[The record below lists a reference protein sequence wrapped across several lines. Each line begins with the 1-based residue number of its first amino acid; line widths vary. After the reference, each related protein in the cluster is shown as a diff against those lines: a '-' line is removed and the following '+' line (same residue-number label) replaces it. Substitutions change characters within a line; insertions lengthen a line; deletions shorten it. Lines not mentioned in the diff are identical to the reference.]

1 MAKVKIDVT
10 ANDKASGKLK
20 GLTKSIIGAQLVT
33 QGLQAATRKLMA
45 VGKEAIET
53 FKKQEMAEA
62 RLSAAVGGNIDDF
75 KAFAS
80 ELQQITT
87 VGDETTLELLQLAN
101 SMGVSQDNMKQAA
114 KDAISLSKALGIE
127 VTSAMKLAVN
137 AQNDQF
143 GALARYLP
151 ELRAATTEEEKRA
164 IVQNALANGFKIAT
178 SEVETFSG
186 KIQQLENSKGDL
198 YETAGRLIGAIGIG
212 FVDSMKDSVEG
223 MNDFISNADNMA
235 ESMGNLAAAGETGV
249 VLFEEWVTNLQQL
262 GSSILNAFKPIS
274 EAADDTRELS
284 GVFMV
289 FEAALATTR
298 SAADYVSYG
307 IEVVSI
313 NFRTLIGVVKEV
325 SAGLSAFFDA
335 IKDKNFKGI
344 NDAIKETQS
353 NIVGILKESTKEQI
367 GLSKDFIK
375 QQIKDSAD
383 LEKNA
388 KALQDR
394 ILGKRKEVIDR
405 TIVALQQLNDKA
417 KESGQQ
423 VVGGMVNG
431 VPLILQS
438 FEEIKAGM
446 ADVIAQQEAAAKK
459 MKQQWGAAAMSFI
472 SSLGNAFSTVANAAQ
487 AFYANRV
494 TDVQNALTEDLAA
507 IDKTTEARLASL
519 GLIEQTM
526 SEKLTTELAA
536 LKEKL
541 NEESDEETQAQL
553 QKTINEKQNEL
564 TRTKIVETAE
574 TQKTT
579 AKKEA
584 LKKQSKLEESAFNAK
599 KGTDI
604 ANVWISAGLGVMQA
618 WSQAMGIPFPGNVI
632 VGTAMSALIT
642 AMAGVQTGAISG
654 QSYKKPQGLAV
665 GSESASGGMTLVGE
679 RGPEIVNIP
688 GGSQVVE
695 SGVTEQLTGGGG
707 LGSMYIEKLVVMAN
721 NAGELI
727 NELTEIQR
735 FEGARI

>member
-20 GLTKSIIGAQLVT
+20 GLTKSIISAQLVT

-186 KIQQLENSKGDL
+186 KVQQLENSKGDL
-198 YETAGRLIGAIGIG
+198 YESIGRVVGIIGKD

-223 MNDFISNADNMA
+223 MNEFISDADRMA
-235 ESMGNLAAAGETGV
+235 TSMGNISAAGELFTVYLEELSSNYGDLFAGIFESLSFINDAADNTEELSTAFVMLQFAIDSTRFGV
-249 VLFEEWVTNLQQL
+249 DALIL
-262 GSSILNAFKPIS
+262 GFQTTVEAVRATIAVIS
-274 EAADDTRELS
+274 EAA
-284 GVFMV
+284 GGFQ
-289 FEAALATTR
+289 
-298 SAADYVSYG
+298 
-307 IEVVSI
+307 
-313 NFRTLIGVVKEV
+313 K
-325 SAGLSAFFDA
+325 FFKA
-335 IKDKNFKGI
+335 ISEKNFDGI
-344 NDAIKETQS
+344 KDAIKETQA
-353 NIVGILKESTKEQI
+353 GIIGIITDSTKTQFNLVKEFNQEQM
-367 GLSKDFIK
+367 K
-375 QQIKDSAD
+375 QAAD
-383 LEKNA
+383 TEKNA
-388 KALQDR
+388 QALQDR
-394 ILGKRKEVIDR
+394 ILGTRKRVIDE
-405 TIVALQQLNDKA
+405 TKSQLASLKDVQTETA
-417 KESGQQ
+417 ESAA
-423 VVGGMVNG
+423 
-431 VPLILQS
+431 
-438 FEEIKAGM
+438 EENEK
-446 ADVIAQQEAAAKK
+446 AAKK
-459 MKQQWGAAAMSFI
+459 TKNSWSNAANTIIGGMAS
-472 SSLGNAFSTVANAAQ
+472 AFNTVANAAQ

-494 TDVQNALTEDLAA
+494 TDVQNALTEDLSA

-519 GLIEQTM
+519 GLIEQTR